1 MNSSSSTSE
10 DISPHPVVMASCAVN
25 SGDTNQ
31 TDSNNKTKQQQVNN
45 NSNNDLL
52 PIEYQLYEVD
62 LTNPEMD
69 PLEYTFRKYV
79 PIPKES
85 PRLVLV
91 CCVKNVVSVILYF
104 IYDLSNKVQLTCRTN
119 MHYVYH
125 PFMNLTTRIFQVYFW
140 ESANETN
147 DYNQSLPIRIKA
159 WHNTT
164 YYKG

>member
-1 MNSSSSTSE
+1 MNSSKSE
-10 DISPHPVVMASCAVN
+10 DISPHSVVASCTVN

-31 TDSNNKTKQQQVNN
+31 TDSNKTTQQQQVNN

-62 LTNPEMD
+62 LTHPDID

-91 CCVKNVVSVILYF
+91 CCVKNVVSVTLYS
-104 IYDLSNKVQLTCRTN
+104 YSNKVQLTCTN
-119 MHYVYH
+119 IICLP
-125 PFMNLTTRIFQVYFW
+125 PFHLHKSYDAHLIFQACGKSWKITVIVGSKLVLSYH
-140 ESANETN
+140 
-147 DYNQSLPIRIKA
+147 SL
-159 WHNTT
+159 
-164 YYKG
+164 

>member
-10 DISPHPVVMASCAVN
+10 DISPHSVVMASCAVN
-25 SGDTNQ
+25 SGDTNNLQ
-31 TDSNNKTKQQQVNN
+31 TDTNNTTKQQQVNN
-45 NSNNDLL
+45 NSNNGLL

-104 IYDLSNKVQLTCRTN
+104 I
-119 MHYVYH
+119 
-125 PFMNLTTRIFQVYFW
+125 
-140 ESANETN
+140 
-147 DYNQSLPIRIKA
+147 
-159 WHNTT
+159 
-164 YYKG
+164 

>member
-1 MNSSSSTSE
+1 MNSSKSE
-10 DISPHPVVMASCAVN
+10 DISPHSVVASCTVN

-31 TDSNNKTKQQQVNN
+31 TDSNKTKQQQQVNN

-62 LTNPEMD
+62 LTHPDID

-91 CCVKNVVSVILYF
+91 CCVKNVVSVTLYS
-104 IYDLSNKVQLTCRTN
+104 YSNKVQLTCTNIICLPPFHLHKSLQRASSRYIFGRVRTKR
-119 MHYVYH
+119 MTTI
-125 PFMNLTTRIFQVYFW
+125 NLYQRALRLGIIQFTT
-140 ESANETN
+140 SM
-147 DYNQSLPIRIKA
+147 LC
-159 WHNTT
+159 
-164 YYKG
+164 

>member
-1 MNSSSSTSE
+1 MTSSSSKSE
-10 DISPHPVVMASCAVN
+10 DISPHSVVASCAIN
-25 SGDTNQ
+25 SGDTNNLQ
-31 TDSNNKTKQQQVNN
+31 TDTNNTIQQQ
-45 NSNNDLL
+45 SNNDLL

-104 IYDLSNKVQLTCRTN
+104 IYDLSNKVQLTCTN

-125 PFMNLTTRIFQVYFW
+125 TL
-140 ESANETN
+140 S
-147 DYNQSLPIRIKA
+147 SS
-159 WHNTT
+159 
-164 YYKG
+164 

>member
-31 TDSNNKTKQQQVNN
+31 TDTNNTIKQVNI
-45 NSNNDLL
+45 NSNNGLL

-62 LTNPEMD
+62 LTNPDMD

-85 PRLVLV
+85 PR
-91 CCVKNVVSVILYF
+91 
-104 IYDLSNKVQLTCRTN
+104 
-119 MHYVYH
+119 
-125 PFMNLTTRIFQVYFW
+125 
-140 ESANETN
+140 
-147 DYNQSLPIRIKA
+147 
-159 WHNTT
+159 
-164 YYKG
+164 